1 MTARRVGS
9 FVVFYAALL
18 ALWQGVC
25 GSGLVSPDQFPSPV
39 QVGKS
44 LLASCL
50 DGTLLR
56 GVALSLRRQFV
67 GYAIAV
73 LIGTLL
79 GVTLWRFKLLEENLG
94 PLILALQTLPGICWL
109 PLALLWF
116 GESETAVIFV
126 VVIGSLLSVTIAV
139 DHGIKQ
145 VPPNIVRAA
154 QMMGVKGWR
163 LYAEVLLPASLPAFV
178 EGLKQGWVFAWRAL
192 MAGEL
197 IYSSRGLGDLLNL
210 GRRSADLGNLLAV
223 IVAIITVG
231 ILADRLVFTRL
242 QLWVQRRWGLE
253 ARRA

>member
-1 MTARRVGS
+1 MNARRVVR
-9 FVVFYAALL
+9 FVMFYAALL
-18 ALWQGVC
+18 AVWQGVC
-25 GSGLVSPDQFPSPV
+25 GSGLVSPDHFPSPV
-39 QVGKS
+39 QVGRS
-44 LLASCL
+44 VWAACA

-56 GVALSLRRQFV
+56 GIALSLRRQFV
-67 GYAIAV
+67 GYIAAV
-73 LIGTLL
+73 AIGTLL
-79 GVTLWRFKLLEENLG
+79 GVTLWRFKFLEEHLG

-126 VVIGSLLSVTIAV
+126 VVVGSLLSITIAV
-139 DHGIKQ
+139 DNGIKQ

-163 LYAEVLLPASLPAFV
+163 LYTEVLLPASLPAFV

-197 IYSSRGLGDLLNL
+197 IFSSRGLGDLLNL
-210 GRRSADLGNLLAV
+210 GRKSADLANLLAV
-223 IVAIITVG
+223 IGAIVTVG

-242 QLWVQRRWGLE
+242 QVWVQRRWGLE
-253 ARRA
+253 KK

>member
-1 MTARRVGS
+1 MTRRI
-9 FVVFYAALL
+9 FIATAFYATLL
-18 ALWQGVC
+18 GLWQGLSS
-25 GSGLVSPDQFPSPV
+25 SGLVPPDRFPSPL
-39 QVGKS
+39 QVGQS
-44 LLASCL
+44 LSAGFQ

-56 GVALSLRRQFV
+56 GVGLSLRRQFA

-79 GVTLWRFKLLEENLG
+79 GVILWRFKLLEEHLG

-126 VVIGSLLSVTIAV
+126 VVVGSLLSVTIAV
-139 DHGIKQ
+139 DNGIKH
-145 VPPNIVRAA
+145 VPVNIVRAA
-154 QMMGVKGWR
+154 QMMGVNGWR

-197 IYSSRGLGDLLNL
+197 IYSSRGLGDLLNV
-210 GRRSADLGNLLAV
+210 GRESADIGNLLAV
-223 IVAIITVG
+223 IVAIVAVG
-231 ILADRLVFTRL
+231 VMADRLVFAKL
-242 QLWVQRRWGLE
+242 QVWVQRRWGLL
-253 ARRA
+253 